1 MSVTPTP
8 RVCPR
13 CRGSMIMERDWYG
26 AYSSCIA
33 CGYVHEVLTTPA
45 PIRFRSA
52 GKNGFKGGNNRRIE
66 LTLNGLRKTEPSHAR
81 RHCVGSHRRGRGLH
95 RRRRSGVPRVIRAHG
110 AKRAAVRASRFC
122 LRLSELRRSLPHK
135 RGYRGRRLSRRS
147 ADSRAAAARWHRAD
161 E

>member
-45 PIRFRSA
+45 IDLQREVEDTPRQ
-52 GKNGFKGGNNRRIE
+52 RR
-66 LTLNGLRKTEPSHAR
+66 RQPSH
-81 RHCVGSHRRGRGLH
+81 G
-95 RRRRSGVPRVIRAHG
+95 
-110 AKRAAVRASRFC
+110 K
-122 LRLSELRRSLPHK
+122 LRL
-135 RGYRGRRLSRRS
+135 
-147 ADSRAAAARWHRAD
+147 
-161 E
+161 